1 MIIPTGI
8 KFLPPIFRLSILLF
22 ALSAVFLAA
31 FAVDAALDAVDFAVF
46 AVLFA
51 VFAVDTALLALAFAL
66 LIAFAKTGF
75 VVVVLPLLNVM
86 CDLVQ
91 IYFPDSQLG

>member
-1 MIIPTGI
+1 MGI
-8 KFLPPIFRLSILLF
+8 KFLPPIFRSLTLLF
-22 ALSAVFLAA
+22 A
-31 FAVDAALDAVDFAVF
+31 
-46 AVLFA
+46 VL
-51 VFAVDTALLALAFAL
+51 AVDTALLALALAL

-91 IYFPDSQLG
+91 IYFPDSQFG

>member
-1 MIIPTGI
+1 MGI

-22 ALSAVFLAA
+22 ALSAVF
-31 FAVDAALDAVDFAVF
+31 FAVF
-46 AVLFA
+46 AVPFA
-51 VFAVDTALLALAFAL
+51 VLAVDKALLALVLAL

-91 IYFPDSQLG
+91 ICFPDSQFG